1 MVAVGLLTLRVHIN
15 HAQSLKDKRQVLRAL
30 KDRLRRF
37 NVAVSEVDFQETD
50 GIRTEP
56 DDSKDLPL
64 AVEDLGKIVD
74 LEGRL
79 GAGLGSQDEI
89 VGVGFR

>member
-37 NVAVSEVDFQETD
+37 NVAVSEVDFQETWQRSEVAVVTVSQEESHATAMLARAESEAEKLL
-50 GIRTEP
+50 GG
-56 DDSKDLPL
+56 DLT
-64 AVEDLGKIVD
+64 
-74 LEGRL
+74 
-79 GAGLGSQDEI
+79 SSEI
-89 VGVGFR
+89 VLL